1 MLTLSAL
8 FIYPV
13 KSLLGIALSES
24 PVQPRGLQ
32 YDRRWMLID
41 ADGRFVSQ
49 REIPAMV
56 DLQTAIEAPSLVVFS
71 RKNPALRVSVPL
83 EPAVDEMP
91 VLEVQIWDDRCPA
104 CVCAPAVNQWF
115 SAQLGADL
123 RLVYMPDTSQRQ
135 VDERFAAEGQYVS
148 FADGFPFLLLG
159 EASLEDLNR
168 RLAHPLP
175 MNRFRPNFVVQG
187 SAPFAEDGWSDIR
200 IGTVLFRAAK
210 PCARCTIITTDQD
223 TGARS
228 PEPLK
233 TLSGYR
239 RDGQKVLFGQNLL
252 WTGKETEPVLRLHD
266 KIELL

>member
-8 FIYPV
+8 FVYPV

-24 PVQPRGLQ
+24 LVQSRGLQ

-56 DLQTAIEAPSLVVFS
+56 DLQPAFEASSLVVFS
-71 RKNPALRVSVPL
+71 RKNPTLRVSVPL
-83 EPAVDEMP
+83 EPAVEEMP
-91 VLEVQIWDDRCPA
+91 AMEVQIWDDRCPA
-104 CVCAPAVNQWF
+104 RVCAPAVNQWF
-115 SAQLGADL
+115 STQLGADL

-135 VDERFAAEGQYVS
+135 VDLRFAAEGQYVS
-148 FADGFPFLLLG
+148 FADGFPFLLIG

-168 RLAHPLP
+168 RLAQALP

-187 SAPFAEDGWSDIR
+187 SAPFAEDGWSDFR
-200 IGTVLFRAAK
+200 IGAVQFRAAK
-210 PCARCTIITTDQD
+210 PCARCTITTTDQE
-223 TGARS
+223 TGERAA
-228 PEPLK
+228 EPLK

-239 RDGQKVLFGQNLL
+239 RNGQKVLFGQNVL
-252 WTGKETEPVLRLHD
+252 WTGAETQPTVRLHD